1 MTSFADTKAVHVPAR
16 KLGAKKNQIIQLEQ
30 FGDITLSS
38 CLLFSLSDWIFFSK
52 ADKGSPHLGTSAKFL
67 LKQMGEL

>member
-38 CLLFSLSDWIFFSK
+38 CLLFSLSDNLFSK